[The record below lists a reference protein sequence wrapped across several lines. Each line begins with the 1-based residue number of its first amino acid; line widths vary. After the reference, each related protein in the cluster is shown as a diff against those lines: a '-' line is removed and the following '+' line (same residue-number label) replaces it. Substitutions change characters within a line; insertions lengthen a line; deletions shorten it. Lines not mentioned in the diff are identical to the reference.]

1 MHLKTRNKTISL
13 AFMGDG
19 WQDGSLTF
27 RALRLADLT
36 SLTADETGAGVLA
49 LLKDTFI
56 SGSAPDSDGQIGDV
70 AADDLDQFDLEA
82 VTEISR
88 QLSGVVDP
96 KASPTSTATSTPE
109 ASLPTAISN

>member
-19 WQDGSLTF
+19 WQDGTLTF

-36 SLTADETGAGVLA
+36 SLTSDESGAGVLT
-49 LLKDTFI
+49 LLKDTFV
-56 SGSAPDSDGQIGDV
+56 SGSAPDSDSQIGDV

-109 ASLPTAISN
+109 ASPQPATLN

>member
-13 AFMGDG
+13 AFLGDG
-19 WQDGSLTF
+19 WQDGTLTF

-36 SLTADETGAGVLA
+36 ALTADETGSGVLT
-49 LLKDTFI
+49 LLKDTFV
-56 SGSAPDSDGQIGDV
+56 SGSAPDSDGQIADV

-109 ASLPTAISN
+109 ASPQPAISN

>member
-19 WQDGSLTF
+19 WQDGTLTF

-36 SLTADETGAGVLA
+36 SLTSDESGAGVLV
-49 LLKDTFI
+49 LLKDTFV
-56 SGSAPDSDGQIGDV
+56 SGSAPDSDGQLAAV

-109 ASLPTAISN
+109 ALPQPAISN